1 MDLSSLLLLIL
12 PSLTTAVQK
21 SKSIDAFRIP
31 RIRQKQEVGR
41 YVIKRIKRLDETSK
55 IQNQISM
62 LRNSVKRK
70 RLWAYTWEEAALKKA
85 NVNFQVRRY
94 PRTRQNSSLRGWI
107 TANSPTGMH
116 SSMFSSKSSWVAR
129 TDIRAAGGDLWKNV
143 IWHSKLKT
151 RAEH

>member
-70 RLWAYTWEEAALKKA
+70 RL
-85 NVNFQVRRY
+85 
-94 PRTRQNSSLRGWI
+94 
-107 TANSPTGMH
+107 
-116 SSMFSSKSSWVAR
+116 
-129 TDIRAAGGDLWKNV
+129 
-143 IWHSKLKT
+143 
-151 RAEH
+151 